1 MQKTLVVQIPAYN
14 EETHVDTAIRD
25 VPTHVAGFESVRI
38 VVLDDGSVDR
48 TAEIAGSS
56 GLASVVRLPHGG
68 LGTTFRQG
76 LRHALSL
83 GADVIVNMDAD
94 LQYKGSEIPGLV
106 APILEGNADVVIG
119 DRQLRQIPG
128 YPRFKLFTQTGWSAL
143 VGHLFK
149 VEVRDATSGF
159 RAYNREAAELLA
171 ERLRDPYTYSSESIY
186 ILALSGK
193 RIAFV
198 PITIRPDT
206 RKSRLITNKLVFAKR
221 FATTLLRYT
230 GRRARALGA

>member
-1 MQKTLVVQIPAYN
+1 MPKTLVVQIPAYN
-14 EETHVDTAIRD
+14 EEAHIDSAIRD
-25 VPTHVAGFESVRI
+25 VPAQVAGFDRIRI

-56 GLASVVRLPHGG
+56 GLASVLRLPHGG

-83 GADVIVNMDAD
+83 GADVIVNIDAD
-94 LQYKGSEIPGLV
+94 LQYKGGEIPGLV
-106 APILEGNADVVIG
+106 APILEGGADVVIG

-143 VGHLFK
+143 IGRLFN

-159 RAYNREAAELLA
+159 RAYSREAAELLA
-171 ERLRDPYTYSSESIY
+171 ERLRDPYTYSSESLY
-186 ILALSGK
+186 VLALSGK
-193 RIAFV
+193 RVAFV
-198 PITIRPDT
+198 PITIRPEV
-206 RKSRLITNKLVFAKR
+206 RASRLITNKWVFAKR
-221 FATTLLRYT
+221 FATTLLRYA
-230 GRRARALGA
+230 GRRPTVPQA